1 LKYNNSPISYGTSNH
16 NIAACSV
23 ELTPV
28 NVLEP
33 GGSRLE
39 SQPKKVLVVE
49 NDEVIIVLISHV
61 LTRQS
66 YVVHSTFDALE
77 AERMLERDHYDAI
90 LLDLKMPNGGIE
102 LIRKIEQRRP
112 SLLSKVIV
120 VTGAIHE
127 TAQLSDIPLNAVVR
141 KPFEIENFIATVN
154 ACVNRP
160 S

>member
-1 LKYNNSPISYGTSNH
+1 
-16 NIAACSV
+16 
-23 ELTPV
+23 
-28 NVLEP
+28 
-33 GGSRLE
+33 LE

-61 LTRQS
+61 LTRHS

-77 AERMLERDHYDAI
+77 AERMLDGDDYDAI

-102 LIRKIEQRRP
+102 LIRKIERRNP
-112 SLLSKVIV
+112 ALLRKVIV

-127 TAQLSDIPLNAVVR
+127 TAQLTGIPLNAVVR
-141 KPFEIENFIATVN
+141 KPFEIENLIATVS
-154 ACVNRP
+154 ACVNSP